1 VEKEDE
7 RAAPNDAGGQT
18 LYNRPASLESSYE
31 EPRTALE
38 RTVAGIWQEVLG
50 MDRVGRADSFF
61 ELGGHS
67 LLAVQVAARL
77 EDVLQMEVPMRN
89 VFDAST
95 LADLAARIQDVL
107 MAAQGDEVLVGGDGG
122 DIEDV
127 EI

>member
-1 VEKEDE
+1 
-7 RAAPNDAGGQT
+7 
-18 LYNRPASLESSYE
+18 
-31 EPRTALE
+31 
-38 RTVAGIWQEVLG
+38 

-95 LADLAARIQDVL
+95 LADLARAFR
-107 MAAQGDEVLVGGDGG
+107 AC
-122 DIEDV
+122 
-127 EI
+127 